1 MALINLILQGKGGV
15 GKSFVASLLTQHYKS
30 LDVETVCVDTDPV
43 NGTFLGYES
52 YGVRGIEILDGDDI
66 NPRAFDE
73 LIQIVMETPEGAAV
87 IVDNGAATFVPL
99 CSYLI
104 EAEVLPLL
112 KREGHEVRFHAV
124 LTGGQG
130 MHDTLKGFDALCGQ
144 FPEVD
149 VAVWRNE
156 FFGALRGENG
166 TAFEDL
172 HYYKKNLNRIVGP
185 ITLPA
190 LKPETF
196 GRDIEEMLRRR
207 LSFDE
212 AIASPEFYV
221 MSKQR
226 LVMYR
231 RAVDEAMSRE
241 LPAKG
246 VRAIK
251 PESEDGP
258 PAETA
263 S

>member
-1 MALINLILQGKGGV
+1 MALVNLILQGKGGV
-15 GKSFVASLLTQHYKS
+15 GKSFVASLLAQHYKT
-30 LDVETVCVDTDPV
+30 LGVETVCVDTDPI
-43 NGTFLGYES
+43 NGTFLGYEA

-73 LIQIVMETPEGAAV
+73 MIQIVMEAPEGSAV
-87 IVDNGAATFVPL
+87 IVDNGAETFVPL
-99 CSYLI
+99 CSYLL

-112 KREGHEVRFHAV
+112 KREGHDVMFHAV

-130 MHDTLKGFDALCGQ
+130 MHDTLNGFDALCGQ

-149 VAVWRNE
+149 VVVWRNE
-156 FFGALRGENG
+156 YFGALRGENG
-166 TAFEDL
+166 AKFEDL
-172 HYYKKNLNRIVGP
+172 SCYRKNRNRIVGP

-226 LVMYR
+226 LTMYR
-231 RAVDEAMSRE
+231 RAVDEAMARE
-241 LPAKG
+241 LPARG
-246 VRAIK
+246 VRAVK
-251 PESEDGP
+251 PESEDAP
-258 PAETA
+258 QPETQP
-263 S
+263 